1 MSASAFNGVLGRV
14 IRNRRILIAT
24 ALLVII
30 ACVALASKSLAPF
43 DPLQQNLRFRLM
55 PPGSLGA
62 DGRMF
67 LLGTDQ
73 FGRDAFS
80 RILVGARVPLIVSFS
95 AALLGAA
102 IGLLIGVI
110 AGYFQGWIDSL
121 IGLLIDAQLSIPFVL
136 VGMMVVVLFGPSL
149 HNIVLVFTLLSWP
162 IFARIARDEARL
174 AARQQFVEASLIGG
188 GTTTWILLRH
198 IIPAALPRVIVVA
211 AIQLAYFVV
220 SESAFGFFRPRR
232 SSAGTDVGQYLV
244 RLPQLSVPGVVAGF
258 VPRPGHRAHS
268 FCRQPVRERSERSG
282 RPRQHKRKH
291 LLG

>member
-1 MSASAFNGVLGRV
+1 MSASAFNGVLGGV

-30 ACVALASKSLAPF
+30 ACVALASNSLAPF

-95 AALLGAA
+95 AALLGAT

-220 SESAFGFFRPRR
+220 SESAFGFFGLGVPPPEPTWGNILSDSR
-232 SSAGTDVGQYLV
+232 SYLFQAWW
-244 RLPQLSVPGVVAGF
+244 LGLFPGLAIALIAFAANLFASGLNEVVDPASTRGSTF
-258 VPRPGHRAHS
+258 
-268 FCRQPVRERSERSG
+268 
-282 RPRQHKRKH
+282 
-291 LLG
+291 

>member
-1 MSASAFNGVLGRV
+1 MSSSALTIVLRSAL
-14 IRNRRILIAT
+14 RNRRIVIAT
-24 ALLVII
+24 TLLIVI
-30 ACVALASKSLAPF
+30 ACVALAAPALAPF
-43 DPLQQNLRFRLM
+43 DPLQQNLRSRLM
-55 PPGSLGA
+55 PPGSLAA

-80 RILVGARVPLIVSFS
+80 RILVGARVPLTVSFS
-95 AALLGAA
+95 AAFLGAA

-110 AGYFQGWIDSL
+110 AGYFQGWIDAL

-149 HNIVLVFTLLSWP
+149 QNIVLAFTLLSWP

-188 GTTTWILLRH
+188 GTTAWIVLRH
-198 IIPAALPRVIVVA
+198 IVPAALPRVIVVA

-220 SESAFGFFRPRR
+220 SESAFGFFGLGVPPPQPTWGNILADSR
-232 SSAGTDVGQYLV
+232 SYLFQAWWLGLFPGLAIALIAFAANLLASGLNEVVDPANNREGTL
-244 RLPQLSVPGVVAGF
+244 
-258 VPRPGHRAHS
+258 
-268 FCRQPVRERSERSG
+268 
-282 RPRQHKRKH
+282 
-291 LLG
+291 